1 MRVPSIVLP
10 AKTAHTATV
19 IFLHGLGDS
28 GSGWEPVAQML
39 APQLPHV
46 KWILPNAYGL
56 LLSCYI
62 HTSNSSNRPMQRVT
76 LNMGMQM
83 PAWYDI
89 KSLENRTTG
98 EDEDGMWKTVAQV
111 STMIQTEISG
121 GIPSERII
129 LGGFSQ
135 GAAMS
140 LLSGVSMEHKL
151 GGLAV
156 LSGYL
161 PLSTK
166 IQDVRIICIDLNYAN
181 LTRRFV
187 DSTRKT
193 LMHKHPSLW
202 LTVSRM
208 KLSSTH
214 GANQVPRNSL
224 IPGTPWISSR
234 TRTWVTLDPQK
245 SLEISCTL

>member
-1 MRVPSIVLP
+1 
-10 AKTAHTATV
+10 
-19 IFLHGLGDS
+19 
-28 GSGWEPVAQML
+28 
-39 APQLPHV
+39 
-46 KWILPNAYGL
+46 
-56 LLSCYI
+56 
-62 HTSNSSNRPMQRVT
+62 MQRVT

-98 EDEDGMWKTVAQV
+98 EDEDGMWNTVGQV
-111 STMIQTEISG
+111 SSWIQTEVAA

-140 LLSGVSMEHKL
+140 LLSGVSMEHQL

-166 IQDVRIICIDLNYAN
+166 IQEVCHL
-181 LTRRFV
+181 V
-187 DSTRKT
+187 
-193 LMHKHPSLW
+193 
-202 LTVSRM
+202 
-208 KLSSTH
+208 
-214 GANQVPRNSL
+214 
-224 IPGTPWISSR
+224 
-234 TRTWVTLDPQK
+234 
-245 SLEISCTL
+245 